1 MRLRLP
7 VIIVGL
13 LIAIAAFAAIN
24 PRILGLFHDDGV
36 YAVAAKALADGD
48 GYRIVS
54 LPSDPAQTKY
64 PILYSA
70 LLSVIWR
77 LAPQFPA
84 NIVYLKAL
92 NVVILLAIFF
102 LSLVYYRRGRDGVVA
117 PVVFAAIVCTN
128 PLVFS
133 FTDYVL
139 SELLLVLLTIALLT
153 ACRADGRDSSIP
165 NTLSVAAISGL
176 ACLTRMAAL
185 PLAVAGFLHACLS
198 RGWRGA
204 AWFAGV
210 CALLVGPWL
219 IWVLGAGDGMGRGS
233 LFDYYVAYDFTGGR
247 GGGSAA
253 LFEIVAGNARY
264 LADSFQMLYLT
275 SLLPGLAALL
285 AGITALGMIQS
296 RRRDD
301 AVTWGFLICSILIL
315 LLWPFQSSRYCL
327 PLVPVLVLFLFRGVE
342 RAYQWLQPI
351 NDLLAKLAWSPV
363 VVVIF
368 LNMFWLSSFVWSNHP
383 DSTRGLYGSRM
394 PYTWGGFEETFAW
407 VQTNTEPND
416 LLATAYDPMYFLYT
430 GRKAIRPALHR
441 PATYFYPYGRAKA
454 DVGSAAEIKP
464 QLIQLGA
471 KYLIIDPMDGYA
483 ERQATLQLFDELVRA
498 YGDRAQLVF
507 TSSDGLHKVFRLP
520 ER

>member
-7 VIIVGL
+7 VLLVGL
-13 LIAIAAFAAIN
+13 LIAAAAFAAIN

-102 LSLVYYRRGRDGVVA
+102 LSLVYYRRGRDGAVA

-153 ACRADGRDSSIP
+153 ACRADGRNSTIRNTISS
-165 NTLSVAAISGL
+165 AAISGL

-204 AWFAGV
+204 DRASGTPASSATRAG
-210 CALLVGPWL
+210 
-219 IWVLGAGDGMGRGS
+219 S
-233 LFDYYVAYDFTGGR
+233 TNTGCR
-247 GGGSAA
+247 W
-253 LFEIVAGNARY
+253 
-264 LADSFQMLYLT
+264 
-275 SLLPGLAALL
+275 
-285 AGITALGMIQS
+285 
-296 RRRDD
+296 RRR
-301 AVTWGFLICSILIL
+301 
-315 LLWPFQSSRYCL
+315 
-327 PLVPVLVLFLFRGVE
+327 
-342 RAYQWLQPI
+342 
-351 NDLLAKLAWSPV
+351 
-363 VVVIF
+363 
-368 LNMFWLSSFVWSNHP
+368 
-383 DSTRGLYGSRM
+383 
-394 PYTWGGFEETFAW
+394 
-407 VQTNTEPND
+407 
-416 LLATAYDPMYFLYT
+416 
-430 GRKAIRPALHR
+430 
-441 PATYFYPYGRAKA
+441 
-454 DVGSAAEIKP
+454 
-464 QLIQLGA
+464 
-471 KYLIIDPMDGYA
+471 
-483 ERQATLQLFDELVRA
+483 
-498 YGDRAQLVF
+498 
-507 TSSDGLHKVFRLP
+507 
-520 ER
+520 